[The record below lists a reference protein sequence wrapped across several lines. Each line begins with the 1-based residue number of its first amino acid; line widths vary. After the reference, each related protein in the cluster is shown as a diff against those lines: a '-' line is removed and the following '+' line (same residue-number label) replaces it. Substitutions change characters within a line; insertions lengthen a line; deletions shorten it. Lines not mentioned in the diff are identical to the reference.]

1 MKQERTPID
10 VEKIM
15 AEIRSEI
22 PPEEEHWDEFTES
35 FQYMN
40 NNYMIPS
47 ESSLG
52 PLNIKN
58 FFKRVVRKL
67 TRFIITPIVSMQNQF
82 NASTVRCVN
91 TTRVF
96 IENQKRTNDILKT
109 ENSQLKTLVET
120 QKEKLQKLQDD
131 IFALQEQLNKCNEN
145 DVKKSS
151 SQNGEKTL

>member
-52 PLNIKN
+52 SLNIKN

-82 NASTVRCVN
+82 NASVVRCVN
-91 TTRVF
+91 TSRIF
-96 IENQKRTNDILKT
+96 MENQRQTNDILKS
-109 ENSQLKTLVET
+109 ENNQLKNLI
-120 QKEKLQKLQDD
+120 EKQNDKIQELQDT
-131 IFALQEQLNKCNEN
+131 IISLQDQVNKRSGDKANKN
-145 DVKKSS
+145 SF
-151 SQNGEKTL
+151 